1 MKHYEIIGSNYFS
14 STEFCLNDVFVYIRT
29 KFEQIFLLLHQ
40 IFFTIIR
47 CLSHALITAT
57 VITLVIKSCRKIHQ
71 AAKIND
77 LLHLQG
83 KGIFLNWKLKRS
95 TIKNSSKVAACLTE
109 YAALK
114 ASKKEYWI
122 IQEWKNKRMPIK
134 ISYKKANV
142 VETNH
147 WSNC

>member
-1 MKHYEIIGSNYFS
+1 M
-14 STEFCLNDVFVYIRT
+14 
-29 KFEQIFLLLHQ
+29 
-40 IFFTIIR
+40 
-47 CLSHALITAT
+47 
-57 VITLVIKSCRKIHQ
+57 HQ

-83 KGIFLNWKLKRS
+83 KRIFLNWKLKRS

-114 ASKKEYWI
+114 ASRKEYWI
-122 IQEWKNKRMPIK
+122 IQEWKKEKRPTN

-142 VETNH
+142 VETITGVIVKQTFV
-147 WSNC
+147 